1 MKKLIHL
8 ILLVSFCLL
17 WGCSESSAES
27 EPDGNGDNKDQV
39 VITLNMPGT
48 LENNIPNESFSRIKI
63 NGRINGTDI
72 RCLRGIIPYL
82 THIDL
87 GDATIVAG
95 GDAYYNITHKTED
108 NVVGRFMFSKLTG
121 AFEIVL
127 PKNAISM
134 KQDAFAESSGLI
146 SVVLP
151 PNITEIEQETFLNCT
166 SLAKIKIGSTV
177 KNIGFNAFCGCSSLK
192 DVKFEGSDI
201 QFDSQ
206 CFAKCY
212 ALTEIALP
220 NNLKIIP
227 GNTFSDTG
235 LTSII
240 IPNSVHTI
248 ESDAFQNCTAL
259 RKVKIGSGLKVIHPW
274 AFNNTNNI
282 EDISIDMNNPYL
294 LLDEGIIYSKDIKT
308 IYLDTKVA
316 DVTHLI
322 IRDGVETISEEAFYQ
337 SFFTKVTIPSSVK
350 NIKQGA
356 FAYKVNE
363 VHCQSKTPPQ
373 ILWWYSVGNYHQS
386 LYAFG
391 AKSSTNANLYVPKGC
406 VEAYKSAEGYNYCF
420 GSNIF
425 EE

>member
-1 MKKLIHL
+1 M
-8 ILLVSFCLL
+8 

-108 NVVGRFMFSKLTG
+108 NVIGRFMFSKLTG

-166 SLAKIKIGSTV
+166 SLAKIKIGNTV
-177 KNIGFNAFCGCSSLK
+177 KISGSTPFVVAHHLK
-192 DVKFEGSDI
+192 
-201 QFDSQ
+201 
-206 CFAKCY
+206 
-212 ALTEIALP
+212 
-220 NNLKIIP
+220 
-227 GNTFSDTG
+227 
-235 LTSII
+235 
-240 IPNSVHTI
+240 
-248 ESDAFQNCTAL
+248 
-259 RKVKIGSGLKVIHPW
+259 
-274 AFNNTNNI
+274 
-282 EDISIDMNNPYL
+282 M
-294 LLDEGIIYSKDIKT
+294 
-308 IYLDTKVA
+308 
-316 DVTHLI
+316 
-322 IRDGVETISEEAFYQ
+322 
-337 SFFTKVTIPSSVK
+337 
-350 NIKQGA
+350 
-356 FAYKVNE
+356 
-363 VHCQSKTPPQ
+363 
-373 ILWWYSVGNYHQS
+373 
-386 LYAFG
+386 
-391 AKSSTNANLYVPKGC
+391 
-406 VEAYKSAEGYNYCF
+406 
-420 GSNIF
+420 
-425 EE
+425 

>member
-1 MKKLIHL
+1 M
-8 ILLVSFCLL
+8 
-17 WGCSESSAES
+17 
-27 EPDGNGDNKDQV
+27 
-39 VITLNMPGT
+39 
-48 LENNIPNESFSRIKI
+48 
-63 NGRINGTDI
+63 
-72 RCLRGIIPYL
+72 
-82 THIDL
+82 
-87 GDATIVAG
+87 
-95 GDAYYNITHKTED
+95 
-108 NVVGRFMFSKLTG
+108 
-121 AFEIVL
+121 
-127 PKNAISM
+127 
-134 KQDAFAESSGLI
+134 
-146 SVVLP
+146 
-151 PNITEIEQETFLNCT
+151 
-166 SLAKIKIGSTV
+166 
-177 KNIGFNAFCGCSSLK
+177 
-192 DVKFEGSDI
+192 
-201 QFDSQ
+201 
-206 CFAKCY
+206 
-212 ALTEIALP
+212 
-220 NNLKIIP
+220 
-227 GNTFSDTG
+227 
-235 LTSII
+235 
-240 IPNSVHTI
+240 HTI

-294 LLDEGIIYSKDIKT
+294 LLDEGIIYSKDKKT

-406 VEAYKSAEGYNYCF
+406 VEAYRSAEGYNYCF